1 MTMTVAVQF
10 WSYFASLTGTRSVE
24 VEVPGGS
31 VVGELLD
38 AIYQRF
44 PALIPFRS
52 STLIAIH
59 LDYAAEAD
67 PLPAGAVVSLF
78 PPVQGG

>member
-1 MTMTVAVQF
+1 MTVGVQF
-10 WSYFASLTGTRSVE
+10 WSYFAAVTGTRCAE
-24 VEVPGGS
+24 FEVPIGS
-31 VVGELLD
+31 VVGELLE
-38 AIYQRF
+38 AVYQRF
-44 PALIPFRS
+44 PSLAPFRS

-67 PLPAGAVVSLF
+67 LLPEGAQVSLF